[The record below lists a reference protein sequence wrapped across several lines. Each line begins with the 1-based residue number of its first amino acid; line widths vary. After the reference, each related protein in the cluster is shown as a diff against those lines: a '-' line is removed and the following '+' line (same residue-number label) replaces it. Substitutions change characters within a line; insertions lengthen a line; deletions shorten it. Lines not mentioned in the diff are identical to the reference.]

1 LKGGFFGCKKP
12 DYKLTAPSSTH
23 TNNRAE
29 AMG

>member
-1 LKGGFFGCKKP
+1 LKGGFFGIKP